1 MRESITKQKEK
12 IAHLKKQ
19 LDATK
24 TQKDAVE
31 DLVKRVMD
39 QLDCENP
46 DDIQQLI
53 SGLKTE
59 RIKLRKDL
67 SSKTTELESVAG
79 KKDKLD
85 DIKTFYDYRKALY
98 EGPRNSM
105 DPTREARLWNLV
117 QTIVKNRIHTFNFKC
132 DEDREDAEQDAFIA
146 VFKYLNR
153 YDTNRGS
160 SVFAYITELISNGI
174 LLNLKNDKDSEWC
187 RAPMDD
193 VLVQRMCGEYY
204 AHEESEE

>member
-1 MRESITKQKEK
+1 MARSKNNYC
-12 IAHLKKQ
+12 
-19 LDATK
+19 D
-24 TQKDAVE
+24 
-31 DLVKRVMD
+31 
-39 QLDCENP
+39 
-46 DDIQQLI
+46 
-53 SGLKTE
+53 KTE
-59 RIKLRKDL
+59 LNALVTEWIHSTNSGNGDWLEKW
-67 SSKTTELESVAG
+67 KTAAETKAKG

-98 EGPRNSM
+98 EGPRNTM

-174 LLNLKNDKDSEWC
+174 LLNIKNDKDSEWC
-187 RAPMDD
+187 RISLDN
-193 VLVQRMCGEYY
+193 VLTERMCKHYYGDDGEV
-204 AHEESEE
+204 SEE

>member
-1 MRESITKQKEK
+1 MARSKNNYCNKEELNALVTEWIHSTNSGNGDWLEKWKTAAETKAK
-12 IAHLKKQ
+12 
-19 LDATK
+19 
-24 TQKDAVE
+24 
-31 DLVKRVMD
+31 
-39 QLDCENP
+39 
-46 DDIQQLI
+46 
-53 SGLKTE
+53 
-59 RIKLRKDL
+59 
-67 SSKTTELESVAG
+67 G

-85 DIKTFYDYRKALY
+85 DINAFYDYRKKLY

-193 VLVQRMCGEYY
+193 VLVQSMCGEYY